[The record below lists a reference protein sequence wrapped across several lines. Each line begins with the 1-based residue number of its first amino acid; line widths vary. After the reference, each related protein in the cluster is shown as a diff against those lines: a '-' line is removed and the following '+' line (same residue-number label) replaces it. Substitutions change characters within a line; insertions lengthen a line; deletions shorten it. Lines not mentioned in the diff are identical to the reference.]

1 MLYQSKNLS
10 ITVDENSCAELC
22 FDVQD
27 SPVNIFNQQTVA
39 DLAAA
44 LVAST
49 SCLVL
54 NGLLISSA
62 KAPFFAG
69 SHVMTFVSSSSQLLA
84 RTLHL

>member
-27 SPVNIFNQQTVA
+27 SSVNIFNQQTVA

-44 LVAST
+44 LVALKS
-49 SCLVL
+49 SLGIK
-54 NGLLISSA
+54 GLLISSA
-62 KAPFFAG
+62 KAAFFAG
-69 SHVMTFVSSSSQLLA
+69 ADVMAFA
-84 RTLHL
+84 